1 MDDKFFITSKLR
13 MKCKDL
19 KVKEL
24 ETMVE
29 KTKFKMEVSTTET
42 RDEKK
47 VGIML
52 LILERATNTDFRI
65 FIGS

>member
-1 MDDKFFITSKLR
+1 MDDKKIITSKLR
-13 MKCKDL
+13 MKRKDL

-65 FIGS
+65 FVGS

>member
-1 MDDKFFITSKLR
+1 MDDKKIITSKLR

-47 VGIML
+47 VWIML

-65 FIGS
+65 FVGS